1 MRSLAGWILA
11 GTIVFGS
18 VVALAV
24 PDMKGPYP
32 TCSTPPTES
41 ERKAAQGAF
50 AAGQGSFNEAD
61 YSTAIM
67 YWRDAYRRDCT
78 AHALLVN
85 LARAYELKGDRTEAI
100 EALETYLQRKAD
112 DPKVDEYQRR
122 IQNLK
127 AQLAAAQASASAAA
141 ASANASAPAPSTS
154 APPAPFVPPPMHL
167 NVPPL
172 IVVGAGAVLAAG
184 VGIPI
189 WIAGNNDVHEAEK
202 ACSQRNNCPKPIADQ
217 GNKGR
222 ENMFVGGALIAAG
235 AAALTAGAVWY
246 LMSPKK
252 ATPSEVQSNR
262 VRVDPAFGSNFAGFS
277 LGGSF

>member
-11 GTIVFGS
+11 GTITFGS
-18 VVALAV
+18 VMAFAV
-24 PDMKGPYP
+24 PDIKGPYP

-61 YSTAIM
+61 YPTAIL

-85 LARAYELKGDRTEAI
+85 LARAYELKGDRAEAI
-100 EALETYLQRKAD
+100 EALETYLQRKPD
-112 DPKVDEYQRR
+112 DPKADEYQRR

-141 ASANASAPAPSTS
+141 MASAQAPAPSAS
-154 APPAPFVPPPMHL
+154 APPPPAPTVQTRVNIPPI
-167 NVPPL
+167 
-172 IVVGAGAVLAAG
+172 IVGGAGLILAAG
-184 VGIPI
+184 VGAPI
-189 WIAGNNDVHEAEK
+189 WLAGKNNVNSADA
-202 ACSQRNNCPKPIADQ
+202 ACSNRNACPNPYADI

-222 ENMFVGGALIAAG
+222 TDMVIGATLMAAGGAALVAG
-235 AAALTAGAVWY
+235 GIWY
-246 LMSPKK
+246 LLKPTK
-252 ATPSEVQSNR
+252 TTTTEVQSNNMR
-262 VRVDPAFGSNFAGFS
+262 LDPAFGSNFAGLS